1 MKNIPLAINKSIVL
15 VMLCLCALG
24 LQAQTVTKTFRNAAL
39 SDVLAEIERQ
49 TNYSIAYGTHD
60 INSAKRVTAKFNRTP
75 LRTVLRKVLGND
87 FNFEIIGVR

>member
-39 SDVLAEIERQ
+39 SDVLAEISGRP
-49 TNYSIAYGTHD
+49 I
-60 INSAKRVTAKFNRTP
+60 IP
-75 LRTVLRKVLGND
+75 LLTVLT
-87 FNFEIIGVR
+87 I